1 MHNGDMGLFQQQRV
15 THNDSMVL
23 PGEPLDRDDLAASL
37 PEPGEVDLFGVG
49 PSASHVEISIVVPP
63 VEGDDGDGD

>member
-1 MHNGDMGLFQQQRV
+1 MQNGRMGLFQQQRI

-23 PGEPLDRDDLAASL
+23 PGEPFDHDDPARSL

-49 PSASHVEISIVVPP
+49 SSTSHVAITVEVPSVDGP
-63 VEGDDGDGD
+63 DGD